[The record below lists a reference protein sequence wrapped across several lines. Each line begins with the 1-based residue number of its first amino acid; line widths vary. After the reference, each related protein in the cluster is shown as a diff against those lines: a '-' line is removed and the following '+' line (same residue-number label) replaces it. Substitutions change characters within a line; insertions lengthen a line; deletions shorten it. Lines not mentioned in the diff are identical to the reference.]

1 MSIEARK
8 KVLAEI
14 REARILLNRT
24 WGLALPGSGEDPELE
39 LVVASMI
46 CTANVRLQ
54 SAVSALIRLAEDEEV
69 DA

>member
-8 KVLAEI
+8 KVLAEV

-46 CTANVRLQ
+46 CTANVSLQ
-54 SAVSALIRLAEDEEV
+54 SAVSALIRLTEDEEA